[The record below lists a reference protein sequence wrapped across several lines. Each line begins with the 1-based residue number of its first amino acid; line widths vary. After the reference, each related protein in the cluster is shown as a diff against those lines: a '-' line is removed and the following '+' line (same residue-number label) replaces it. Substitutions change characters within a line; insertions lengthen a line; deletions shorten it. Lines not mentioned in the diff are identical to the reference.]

1 MVLEEIMSNI
11 HKHRRKFG
19 HKHGEGF
26 SIDYYA
32 YMSGIRH
39 WNASFKVA
47 FAFLTLVLCVA
58 LDNPFV
64 SAVVILAMG
73 WLTVIK
79 GGVSFHDYLSFMMIP
94 VMFMI
99 FGSLAIALGVSLHP
113 TGQYCLDLNLFCIYT
128 SDESLMKTAEI
139 MLKAFGAI
147 SAMFMMTLS
156 TPSNEIISVLR
167 KAHVPKLIIELMN
180 MIYRFI
186 FILTEVQR
194 KMKNSAQSRL
204 GYDDFRTS
212 LKSFGNIASNLF
224 IVSLKKANA
233 YYDALES
240 RGYTGELLFWEEEKP
255 VGKMQILA
263 AGVFIGLLVCIWL
276 LTR

>member
-1 MVLEEIMSNI
+1 MAHV
-11 HKHRRKFG
+11 HKHRHKIG

-39 WNASFKVA
+39 WNAAFKVA
-47 FAFLTLVLCVA
+47 FAFLTLILCVA

-64 SAVVILAMG
+64 SVMVILVMG
-73 WLTVIK
+73 WLTIVK
-79 GGVSFHDYLSFMMIP
+79 GGVSFHDYLSFLTIP
-94 VMFMI
+94 IVFMI
-99 FGSLAIALGVSLHP
+99 FGSIAIALGFSLHP
-113 TGQYCLDLNLFCIYT
+113 TGQYCLDFNLFCIYT
-128 SDESLMKTAEI
+128 SDESLLKTAQI

-156 TPSNEIISVLR
+156 TPSNEIILVLR
-167 KAHVPKLIIELMN
+167 KAHVPKLVIELMN

-186 FILTEVQR
+186 FILAEVQR
-194 KMKNSAQSRL
+194 KMKNSAQSRM
-204 GYDDFRTS
+204 GYGDFKTS

-255 VGKMQILA
+255 VGRTQILL
-263 AGVFIGLLVCIWL
+263 AGAFIVLMICIWL